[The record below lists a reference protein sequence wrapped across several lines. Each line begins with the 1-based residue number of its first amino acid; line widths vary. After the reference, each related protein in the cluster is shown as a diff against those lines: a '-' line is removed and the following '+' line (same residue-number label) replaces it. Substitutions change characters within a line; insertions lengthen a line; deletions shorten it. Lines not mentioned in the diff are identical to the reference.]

1 MYRLL
6 RFLLWRF
13 EPETAH
19 YIAMML
25 LRVAPSGLLRQPS
38 SLPVKAMGLDFKH
51 PVGLA
56 AGFDCNGVYLNSL
69 AKLGFSFIELGGT
82 TPKPQLG
89 NPKPRLFRIPK
100 AQALINRMGFYNQG
114 VDALVARI
122 KESHYSGVLGVN
134 IAKNRDTPLQAA
146 LDDYLYCL
154 RQVYPVASYIAINLS
169 SPNMPQLRALQHVE
183 YFKDLM
189 NALREEQLHLA
200 DSTGRYVPL
209 VVKLSPDE
217 SDESLKRMGGVLV
230 ELGIDGIVATN
241 TTVSRDG
248 VYRLRYGMQV
258 GGLSGPPLFQRSTAC
273 LRLLKQT
280 VGNSLT
286 LIGVGGVDSADAAR
300 EKLAAGASLVQI
312 YTGLVYQGPDLV
324 SRIVNELAADRPAHL
339 I

>member
-1 MYRLL
+1 MYQLL

-19 YIAMML
+19 YLAMML
-25 LRVAPSGLLRQPS
+25 LRALPAGALRKPAAM
-38 SLPVKAMGLDFKH
+38 PVTAMGLQFAH

-82 TPKPQLG
+82 TPKPQPG

-100 AQALINRMGFYNQG
+100 AHALINRMGFYNQG

-122 KESHYSGVLGVN
+122 KQSDYQGILGVN
-134 IAKNRDTPLQAA
+134 IAKNKDTPLSGA
-146 LDDYLYCL
+146 LDDYLYCM
-154 RQVYPVASYIAINLS
+154 RRVYPVASYIAINLS

-189 NALREEQLHLA
+189 DALREEQLHLA
-200 DSTGRYVPL
+200 DVTGRYVPL

-217 SDESLKRMGGVLV
+217 ADESLKRMGSVLV
-230 ELGIDGIVATN
+230 ELGIDGIIATN

-258 GGLSGPPLFQRSTAC
+258 GGLSGRPLFQRSTAC
-273 LRLLKQT
+273 LRILKET
-280 VGNSLT
+280 VGDSLT
-286 LIGVGGVDSADAAR
+286 LIGVGGVDSAETAR
-300 EKLAAGASLVQI
+300 EKLKAGASLVQL
-312 YTGLVYQGPDLV
+312 YSGLVYEGPGLV
-324 SRIVNELAADRPAHL
+324 ARIMNELASS
-339 I
+339 